1 MSPSESPS
9 LPKVGI
15 TLIIANCSISQL
27 KRKIES
33 EFYELHS
40 KSLLIKVLEDSR
52 GFIFSNNSL
61 IGDHVQNGD
70 TIYIVVHDSKEG
82 ANMNLPS
89 NVTDIFLTLRF
100 VCKSVVKKLSGNILI
115 YSRGQEKSFA
125 QGSAIWTCLVWI
137 LVR

>member
-1 MSPSESPS
+1 MSPSESLS
-9 LPKVGI
+9 LLKVAI
-15 TLIIANCSISQL
+15 ILIPANCSISQL

-100 VCKSVVKKLSGNILI
+100 VCKSVVKKLSGNLFI
-115 YSRGQEKSFA
+115 YSRGQENSFP
-125 QGSAIWTCLVWI
+125 QRSPI
-137 LVR
+137 

>member
-1 MSPSESPS
+1 MTPSESPS
-9 LPKVGI
+9 LPKVA
-15 TLIIANCSISQL
+15 IILMPANCSISQL
-27 KRKIES
+27 KRKVES
-33 EFYELHS
+33 EFYELHT

-100 VCKSVVKKLSGNILI
+100 VCKSVVKKLSGNLFI
-115 YSRGQEKSFA
+115 YSRGQENSFP
-125 QGSAIWTCLVWI
+125 QRSPL
-137 LVR
+137 

>member
-1 MSPSESPS
+1 MTPSESPS
-9 LPKVGI
+9 LPKVA
-15 TLIIANCSISQL
+15 IILMPANCSISQL

-33 EFYELHS
+33 EFYELHT

-100 VCKSVVKKLSGNILI
+100 VCKSVVKKLSGNLFI
-115 YSRGQEKSFA
+115 YSRGQENSFP
-125 QGSAIWTCLVWI
+125 QRSPL
-137 LVR
+137 